1 MRYHIRC
8 PADLVFLIKA
18 LSTIQGAARE
28 IDPTFDLVAHG
39 RPQLEKLIHDRYG
52 FAAARDR
59 LLTSARRYLSLMED
73 LPDELRDVL
82 DQLRRREFS
91 VNLRHQGLDRL
102 NDDTLEHASGTI
114 AMGLVIAGLLV
125 GSSVLILAERG
136 IEGSSIL
143 RGVGITGLVI
153 AILLAITL
161 PIRWIRRRK

>member
-1 MRYHIRC
+1 
-8 PADLVFLIKA
+8 
-18 LSTIQGAARE
+18 
-28 IDPTFDLVAHG
+28 
-39 RPQLEKLIHDRYG
+39 
-52 FAAARDR
+52 
-59 LLTSARRYLSLMED
+59 MED

-114 AMGLVIAGLLV
+114 AVGMVIAGLLV

-136 IEGSSIL
+136 TEGSTFL
-143 RGVGITGLVI
+143 RGVGVTGIVI
-153 AILLAITL
+153 AMFLAITL

>member
-1 MRYHIRC
+1 MVRVGGAPTQQTLQRENASVRSTDATKRLA
-8 PADLVFLIKA
+8 PA
-18 LSTIQGAARE
+18 SG
-28 IDPTFDLVAHG
+28 G
-39 RPQLEKLIHDRYG
+39 RPDR
-52 FAAARDR
+52 
-59 LLTSARRYLSLMED
+59 S
-73 LPDELRDVL
+73 
-82 DQLRRREFS
+82 
-91 VNLRHQGLDRL
+91 